1 MNLEERQTFE
11 KEFDWQLSQTYQFS
25 QRIFSLP
32 KSTKHLGGH
41 HDRSFVPVSQFT
53 ATWILQIWRAASVY
67 VPFGAEDQPCGARVI
82 ELT

>member
-32 KSTKHLGGH
+32 KSTKRLRGH

-53 ATWILQIWRAASVY
+53 PEIWQAALVY
-67 VPFGAEDQPCGARVI
+67 MPFGAEDQPCGARVI